1 MNRRNP
7 WVAIVPAVIALG
19 AALAVGLH
27 PAQPV
32 LGGTA
37 QIKVTAKEFVF
48 TPKTITAS
56 AGSVQFV
63 VTNTGAVEHSFV
75 NDVLKVKS
83 GPIKPGQT
91 VTITATA
98 KPGTYKFYCD
108 VPGHKEIGMT
118 ATLTAK

>member
-1 MNRRNP
+1 MKSTEW
-7 WVAIVPAVIALG
+7 WVAASVIALG
-19 AALAVGLH
+19 GAVAVGLH

-32 LGGTA
+32 LGGSPPV
-37 QIKVTAKEFVF
+37 KVIAKEFAF
-48 TPKTITAS
+48 TPKAVTTS
-56 AGSVQFV
+56 AGTVQLV
-63 VTNTGAVEHSFV
+63 VTNTGAIEHTFV
-75 NDVLKVKS
+75 IDELKVKT

>member
-1 MNRRNP
+1 MGNKR
-7 WVAIVPAVIALG
+7 WWAIAGVIALG
-19 AALAVGLH
+19 VVVGVVLH
-27 PAQPV
+27 PAQQA
-32 LGGTA
+32 LGGSA
-37 QIKVTAKEFVF
+37 QVKVVAKEFAF
-48 TPKTITAS
+48 APKAITTP
-56 AGSVQFV
+56 AGTVQFV
-63 VTNTGAVEHSFV
+63 VTNTGAIEHTFV
-75 NDVLKVKS
+75 IDELKVKT